1 MSNQIFQ
8 NNTADLNSLWYYSH
22 KSLLEKV
29 ANYLDASD
37 KIPEL
42 MENILGTKLKIKKQ
56 RDPLKPKR
64 GKTSFLFFCDE
75 HRPIIRKKNPSYSM
89 SQVMKE
95 LGVLWGNCKENDK
108 EKAKYVSLS
117 NSDRDRYEEELEQY
131 QLSI

>member
-1 MSNQIFQ
+1 M
-8 NNTADLNSLWYYSH
+8 
-22 KSLLEKV
+22 

-64 GKTSFLFFCDE
+64 GKSSFLFFCDE
-75 HRPIIRKKNPSYSM
+75 HRPIIRKDHPSYSM

-95 LGVLWGNCKENDK
+95 LGLLWSKCENKEN
-108 EKAKYVSLS
+108 YVSLS
-117 NSDRDRYEEELEQY
+117 NNDRDRYEEELEKY
-131 QLSI
+131 QLTL